1 MKVSIHTFSLS
12 IFVIAATALMS
23 PISTHAQLAEKQHTC
38 IWVNGG
44 VGLSSLGSVG
54 LSANLSVQYG
64 EILFSMR
71 TTRNIESLDAF
82 TRSVVLNDLGL
93 LIGFASKKSELHSS
107 ISIGVALV
115 TGYQFEPLNPF
126 PLVFDDGNVEGH
138 DISSK
143 IGIPIE
149 AQFFLRSSSY
159 IGFGVYMYA
168 NINAVQSFA
177 GITLSLQ
184 LGKLR

>member
-1 MKVSIHTFSLS
+1 MKNFIHTFSLS
-12 IFVIAATALMS
+12 IFVIAATVFMS
-23 PISTHAQLAEKQHTC
+23 PISTHAQLAEKQPTGV
-38 IWVNGG
+38 WVNGG
-44 VGLSSLGSVG
+44 LGLSSLGSVG

-71 TTRNIESLDAF
+71 TTRNIESLDVF
-82 TRSVVLNDLGL
+82 TRNIVLNDSGL
-93 LIGFASKKSELHSS
+93 LIGFATEKSELHSS
-107 ISIGVALV
+107 VAIGVALV

-126 PLVFDDGNVEGH
+126 PLVFGNGGEEGH
-138 DISSK
+138 DITSK

-149 AQFFLRSSSY
+149 AQFFLRPSSFL
-159 IGFGVYMYA
+159 GFGVYMYA
-168 NINAVQSFA
+168 DINTVESFA